1 MATESGNMSNDLWRP
16 EMEGA
21 ERNGLPG
28 RVARAV
34 AARILSG
41 EYPPGLPIPT
51 EETLGQ
57 EFQISRVTVREGMKL
72 LAAKGLVDSRPKRG
86 TVVRSPEHWNHLD
99 ADLLRWRREAPY
111 DEEFAQHLYEVRL
124 LFEPQAAALAA
135 ERASDDAVAAIRR
148 GLEGMQEG
156 DWSDQVAADLI
167 FHQSILDATG
177 NPLLRSIGGAIAT
190 TLVYAFNVSR
200 RPPDDYVEI
209 VGLHRELYEAIER
222 HDPDAAFQLMTA
234 IAERGASDFRAALKA
249 MKDREPEPGLVS
261 N

>member
-1 MATESGNMSNDLWRP
+1 MMATVPENNSNELWRP
-16 EMEGA
+16 DTDGA

-34 AARILSG
+34 AARILAG
-41 EYPPGLPIPT
+41 DYPPGLPIPT

-99 ADLLRWRREAPY
+99 ADLLRWRRAAPY

-135 ERASDDAVAAIRR
+135 ERASDDAIAAIRR
-148 GLEGMQEG
+148 GLDGMQVG
-156 DWSDQVAADLI
+156 DWSDQVAADLV
-167 FHQSILDATG
+167 FHQAILDATG

-200 RPPDDYVEI
+200 QPPEDYTEV
-209 VGLHRELYEAIER
+209 VALHRNLYEAIER
-222 HDPDAAFQLMTA
+222 HDPNAAFQLMST
-234 IAERGASDFRAALKA
+234 IAERGAADFRAALKA
-249 MKDREPEPGLVS
+249 MSDHG
-261 N
+261 